1 MVRRLSC
8 CFRSTGGG
16 RSERGFCCEMCEI
29 YYYARIFF
37 IFENSQMSKKLD
49 DSLTLPTAC
58 APARVCARSTSSYAT
73 P

>member
-1 MVRRLSC
+1 
-8 CFRSTGGG
+8 
-16 RSERGFCCEMCEI
+16 
-29 YYYARIFF
+29 
-37 IFENSQMSKKLD
+37 MSKKLD